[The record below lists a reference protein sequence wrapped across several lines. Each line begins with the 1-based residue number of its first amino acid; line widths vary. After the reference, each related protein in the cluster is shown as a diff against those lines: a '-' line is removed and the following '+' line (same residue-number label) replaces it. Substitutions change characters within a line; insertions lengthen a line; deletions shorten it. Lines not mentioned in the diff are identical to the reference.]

1 LFYLRRKRFASTSA
15 FFKDAMAENVV
26 RVEKELREA
35 TLNGRRGYE
44 LEEAEAKERNTGKNQ
59 ANH

>member
-1 LFYLRRKRFASTSA
+1 
-15 FFKDAMAENVV
+15 MAENVV